1 MLAYRSLALIV
12 MSLAFAGCAA
22 DDAPE
27 PQAADAAVL
36 AADAAV
42 LAADAA
48 AAPDA
53 VDVPLVNRC
62 SEAAAQDST
71 GMAAVAVRW
80 GFDLAPSCVRVSP
93 GTVVTFSGN
102 FSLHPLVGGT
112 VVGMVLTPDAASPVP
127 STSTGTTAEVST
139 ATPGAYGYYCV
150 AHPVAMQGVIYVV
163 P

>member
-12 MSLAFAGCAA
+12 MSLPFAGCAA

-36 AADAAV
+36 AAD
-42 LAADAA
+42 A

-93 GTVVTFSGN
+93 ETAVTFSGD
-102 FSLHPLVGGT
+102 FSFHPLVGGT

-127 STSTGTTAEVST
+127 STSTGTTAVVST
-139 ATPGAYGYYCV
+139 ATPGAYGFYC
-150 AHPVAMQGVIYVV
+150 ASHPEAMQGVIYVV